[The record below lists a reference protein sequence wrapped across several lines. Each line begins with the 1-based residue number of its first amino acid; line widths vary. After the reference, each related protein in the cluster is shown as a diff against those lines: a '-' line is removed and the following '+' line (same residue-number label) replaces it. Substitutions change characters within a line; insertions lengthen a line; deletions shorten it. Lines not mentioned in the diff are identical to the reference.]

1 MPGKTFFT
9 FFNETILDRV
19 IRIANNCVD
28 KKNIIILSG
37 NKKQNILLKTITD
50 KHKIKIFFG
59 NEKNVFLRFKN
70 FLKKNKCDYIFRM
83 TADNYLMQP
92 KIIKRMLKDLN
103 YKNYDYA
110 YVDPLSHYAG
120 ELVKSNLFFKFKK
133 ISKLSKEH
141 VTWDFRSNKKIN
153 VKKYENT
160 FLGINHKKSITL
172 DNINNL
178 ILMKYLEK
186 KYLKLKKIDCLDE
199 LKKIKQK

>member
-1 MPGKTFFT
+1 
-9 FFNETILDRV
+9 
-19 IRIANNCVD
+19 
-28 KKNIIILSG
+28 
-37 NKKQNILLKTITD
+37 
-50 KHKIKIFFG
+50 
-59 NEKNVFLRFKN
+59 
-70 FLKKNKCDYIFRM
+70 M

-103 YKNYDYA
+103 YKDYDYA

-141 VTWDFRSNKKIN
+141 VTWDYRSNKKTN

-160 FLGINHKKSITL
+160 FLGINHKNSITL